1 MNAVGQSQRLLQ
13 GLRILGEL
21 RTQFA
26 AAHQQALLA
35 PLEGFGHRVHG
46 GPTPGP
52 WRGNGLSGAGNT
64 ADCRP

>member
-52 WRGNGLSGAGNT
+52 
-64 ADCRP
+64 